1 MEDKNKLT
9 KFITIGLTADEQCGV
24 NVSPDLDAGTAFQ
37 LLGTLMLH
45 LLNAYYQVA
54 STQLNINHSSGNTPA
69 AQKLSQKELA
79 SALTGI
85 KESMY
90 DAMNNITSNVLTRFY
105 PEAPRLN
112 LEEEA
117 IIELTNKK
125 IEERYDQLSDKEKE
139 AYRASYNALTKQ
151 LQLDLENEKNLDAE
165 AKVLPDTD
173 EDVTAD

>member
-1 MEDKNKLT
+1 MLKYNQGGIMEKTIIMSAVDDKLKLS
-9 KFITIGLTADEQCGV
+9 
-24 NVSPDLDAGTAFQ
+24 VSPSMDATTAFQ
-37 LLGTLMLH
+37 MLGTLTTH
-45 LLNAYYQVA
+45 LLNAFTEA
-54 STQLNINHSSGNTPA
+54 ALHDLNNTKGMTAKEKHA
-69 AQKLSQKELA
+69 AI
-79 SALTGI
+79 TGI

-151 LQLDLENEKNLDAE
+151 LQLDLANEQNQTDAT
-165 AKVLPDTD
+165 AKDTD
-173 EDVTAD
+173 EDVTTD

>member
-1 MEDKNKLT
+1 
-9 KFITIGLTADEQCGV
+9 
-24 NVSPDLDAGTAFQ
+24 
-37 LLGTLMLH
+37 
-45 LLNAYYQVA
+45 
-54 STQLNINHSSGNTPA
+54 
-69 AQKLSQKELA
+69 
-79 SALTGI
+79 
-85 KESMY
+85 MY

-151 LQLDLENEKNLDAE
+151 LQLDLENEQNQTDAA
-165 AKVLPDTD
+165 AKDTD
-173 EDVTAD
+173 EDVTTD